1 MVQDLNGLTEEAFL
15 EKVQEKFTVEK
26 QEGPV
31 KCEAKGMMGMFLNN
45 QWYILYTKPEF
56 VSDDPAEGLDVAYL
70 QRELLDPILGIKDPK
85 TDGRISFVGGIRGL
99 GELEKRVRNGAAV
112 AFAMHPTS
120 IQELFEVADAGELMP
135 PKSTWFEPKLRS
147 GLFIHAL

>member
-31 KCEAKGMMGMFLNN
+31 KCEAKSMMGMFLNN

-70 QRELLDPILGIKDPK
+70 QRELLDPILDPKDPK

-99 GELEKRVRNGAAV
+99 GELEKRDKKRLPW
-112 AFAMHPTS
+112 HLPCTH
-120 IQELFEVADAGELMP
+120 IH
-135 PKSTWFEPKLRS
+135 S
-147 GLFIHAL
+147 GTV